1 MLVAIIAAVIAA
13 VIAIVVIAAALA
25 VRSRNTTTSVG
36 AKKGVS
42 ELSTVGVG
50 SSPFERRTA
59 AKAAREGEVTVA
71 SSESGSTSAKPS
83 DDLTRRFA
91 VLGTT
96 AVAIFG
102 VLSAKLWTMQILG
115 NSAYADAAE
124 QNLYTTVKTPAP
136 RGAIYD
142 TNGVALVANRPS
154 QTVVADPEVADNRD
168 VIRRLSAV
176 LGVPANVVSSRI
188 KDSSA
193 GAQSLRVVAD
203 DVRLRD
209 VAFIAEHADAFPG
222 ISVEERST
230 REYPYGALA
239 AHVLGYTASPDPEKL
254 ENQPDG
260 REILAT
266 DVIGS
271 AGVEA
276 YYDSYLSGEHGESKV
291 MVDANGRRISVMSD
305 IKDAK
310 GSDIFLTIDA
320 KAQYVADKALA
331 DLIAPRGGVIGTGT
345 GSKGAVVALDVTDGS
360 VLVMASYPTFDPS
373 DFTGGVSDELFN
385 KYMEPEAYAPLNN
398 NVVSG
403 QFMAASTFKAFT
415 SLAGLEYGFAT
426 EGSSWNCTGEWD
438 GFGTGDVQKCW
449 KHEGHG
455 TLDLHG

>member
-176 LGVPANVVSSRI
+176 LGVPANVVSVS
-188 KDSSA
+188 
-193 GAQSLRVVAD
+193 
-203 DVRLRD
+203 
-209 VAFIAEHADAFPG
+209 
-222 ISVEERST
+222 
-230 REYPYGALA
+230 
-239 AHVLGYTASPDPEKL
+239 YT
-254 ENQPDG
+254 
-260 REILAT
+260 
-266 DVIGS
+266 
-271 AGVEA
+271 
-276 YYDSYLSGEHGESKV
+276 H
-291 MVDANGRRISVMSD
+291 
-305 IKDAK
+305 
-310 GSDIFLTIDA
+310 LT
-320 KAQYVADKALA
+320 L
-331 DLIAPRGGVIGTGT
+331 
-345 GSKGAVVALDVTDGS
+345 
-360 VLVMASYPTFDPS
+360 PT
-373 DFTGGVSDELFN
+373 TAIV
-385 KYMEPEAYAPLNN
+385 
-398 NVVSG
+398 
-403 QFMAASTFKAFT
+403 
-415 SLAGLEYGFAT
+415 
-426 EGSSWNCTGEWD
+426 
-438 GFGTGDVQKCW
+438 
-449 KHEGHG
+449 
-455 TLDLHG
+455 